1 MSENT
6 PFRMKFEMST
16 IKHLGL
22 QMYSTLPPVIGELVA
37 NAWDANATTVTISI
51 PQTPLDAQS
60 RIIIEDDGLGMSDSD
75 ISQKYLIVG
84 RDRRDAEHGDRTP
97 KPFTRRIMGRKG
109 IGKFSAFGIAREI
122 EIESVCN
129 GTTSRFIMNYDEMLE
144 DAEKREAE
152 FDRLP
157 PTQSLRAGTRVTM
170 RKFTKFRTRG
180 ILLKPLRRRL
190 ARRFSVMEPKEN
202 FQVVVNGSKISVEE
216 RDLIRLL
223 ERDVTGQPY
232 LWRFD
237 EEEIAAGTG
246 LTVSGWI
253 GSVKRTTPDADG
265 IDRGVSILAR
275 GKMVQEP
282 FEFQAGVGQ
291 QFAMSYLVGEIHAE
305 FVDEGED
312 TIGTSRNTLVWDAEA
327 NALLLAWGKKK
338 MARIARAWSDRRSAD
353 NRHRV
358 ERHGAYLDF
367 KARAMDSGNRRA
379 IRLADQ
385 LLRQA
390 ITKNP
395 TAGPEEFEPV
405 IRTCTDFLEYNAFWE
420 ITKDL
425 VESDA
430 HDIEKL
436 VTLFREWE
444 VVEAKEMARVTE
456 GRVETIKR
464 LQRLIEEDALEK
476 PTLHNFLK
484 QFPWV
489 IDPRWTLVADE
500 VRYTD
505 LLRRTYP
512 ESTEVPERD
521 RRIDFLCVREGSSL
535 VVVEIK
541 RPGSKA
547 SLRELGQI
555 ESYILFARDRVE
567 RATEK
572 EWGSLDV
579 VGYLLCGD
587 VVDDGEVRQKM
598 RILEAGRIYVRTYD
612 DLLTAVKRLHLEFL
626 ERYEQLKAVRR
637 PS

>member
-1 MSENT
+1 
-6 PFRMKFEMST
+6 
-16 IKHLGL
+16 
-22 QMYSTLPPVIGELVA
+22 
-37 NAWDANATTVTISI
+37 
-51 PQTPLDAQS
+51 
-60 RIIIEDDGLGMSDSD
+60 MSDSD
-75 ISQKYLIVG
+75 IQYKYLIVG
-84 RDRRDAEHGDRTP
+84 RDRRDAERRDRTP
-97 KPFTRRIMGRKG
+97 KPFGRRIMGRKG

-122 EIESVCN
+122 EIESVCD
-129 GTTSRFIMNYDEMLE
+129 GTTSRFIMNYDEMLK
-144 DAEKREAE
+144 DAAKREAE
-152 FDRLP
+152 FNRLP
-157 PTQSLRAGTRVTM
+157 PTQSLRAGTRVTL

-190 ARRFSVMEPKEN
+190 ARRFSVMEPQKN
-202 FQVVVNGSKISVEE
+202 FEVVVNGSKISVEE

-223 ERDVTGQPY
+223 ERDVTGKPY
-232 LWRFD
+232 LWRFN

-253 GSVKRTTPDADG
+253 GSVKKSTPDADG

-338 MARIARAWSDRRSAD
+338 MDRIARAWSDRRSAD
-353 NRHRV
+353 NLYRV
-358 ERHGAYLDF
+358 ERHEAYLDF
-367 KARAMDSGNRRA
+367 KAQATESGNKGA
-379 IRLADQ
+379 VRLADR

-390 ITKNP
+390 IMKNP
-395 TAGPEEFEPV
+395 NAEAEEFESV
-405 IRTCTDFLEYNAFWE
+405 VRTCKDFLEYNEFWE
-420 ITKDL
+420 ITKKL

-430 HDIEKL
+430 HDIEK
-436 VTLFREWE
+436 VVALFRDWE
-444 VVEAKEMARVTE
+444 VVEAREMARVTE

-484 QFPWV
+484 KFPWV

-500 VRYTD
+500 IRYTE
-505 LLRRTYP
+505 LLRRTFP
-512 ESTEVPERD
+512 ESTEIPERD
-521 RRIDFLCVREGSSL
+521 RRIDFLCVREGTSL
-535 VVVEIK
+535 VIVEIK
-541 RPGSKA
+541 RPGSKV
-547 SLRELGQI
+547 SLPELDQV
-555 ESYILFARDRVE
+555 ESYVLFARDRVE
-567 RATEK
+567 SATEE
-572 EWGSLDV
+572 EWRALDV

-587 VVDDGEVRQKM
+587 VVDKGVVRQRM
-598 RILEAGRIYVRTYD
+598 RNLRAARIFVRTYD
-612 DLLTAVKRLHLEFL
+612 DLLTAVTKLHQDFL
-626 ERYEQLKAVRR
+626 DRYERLKAVRR